1 MKHFTINELTKSA
14 TAVRLGINNTPNAT
28 IVARLT
34 NLINY
39 VLDPLREKWG
49 KPIIVTS
56 GYRCTALNNAV
67 NGSASSQHVLGE
79 AADIRTVSDSRDDN
93 MALLKC
99 LLKSGIKFD
108 QVIAENVDSKGRPD
122 WIHVSFTTRRANRNK
137 RTTMKKVNGST
148 KYYTGIVLR

>member
-1 MKHFTINELTKSA
+1 M
-14 TAVRLGINNTPNAT
+14 
-28 IVARLT
+28 
-34 NLINY
+34 
-39 VLDPLREKWG
+39 G
-49 KPIIVTS
+49 KPLIVTS

-79 AADIRTVSDSRDDN
+79 AADIRSVSDSRDDN